1 MQRIYALD
9 NRLRIISAI
18 PAGGDLSVIEALAAL
33 PYKILRKGSKADF
46 AIMHERLAYASKEKV
61 IQACRKAGITA
72 FTEKILDIFDADN
85 LKPTKTPW
93 PSRYTIPYD

>member
-1 MQRIYALD
+1 MRLYGIRYEAKGKNRKIREDSSSSLEGLSRQSKG
-9 NRLRIISAI
+9 RLRT
-18 PAGGDLSVIEALAAL
+18 PKGDPSHL
-33 PYKILRKGSKADF
+33 PLLDPTPNKGETA
-46 AIMHERLAYASKEKV
+46 R
-61 IQACRKAGITA
+61 RPTA